1 MKEIKT
7 ETTIYNI
14 EYEAADGTR
23 FTNKEACI
31 KYDQTVAGVLRGYL
45 KEMSLVVATEE
56 ELLHTGSCE
65 TTLFTVV
72 PKTQTDIDHIKQ
84 FAFACGCGD
93 RSFMSLLTSDVI
105 NKVVL
110 VYVGIDNDWVYV
122 DTLDRLVE
130 RITDNKCHVKWL
142 E

>member
-1 MKEIKT
+1 
-7 ETTIYNI
+7 
-14 EYEAADGTR
+14 
-23 FTNKEACI
+23 
-31 KYDQTVAGVLRGYL
+31 
-45 KEMSLVVATEE
+45 
-56 ELLHTGSCE
+56 
-65 TTLFTVV
+65 
-72 PKTQTDIDHIKQ
+72 
-84 FAFACGCGD
+84 
-93 RSFMSLLTSDVI
+93 MSLLTSDVI